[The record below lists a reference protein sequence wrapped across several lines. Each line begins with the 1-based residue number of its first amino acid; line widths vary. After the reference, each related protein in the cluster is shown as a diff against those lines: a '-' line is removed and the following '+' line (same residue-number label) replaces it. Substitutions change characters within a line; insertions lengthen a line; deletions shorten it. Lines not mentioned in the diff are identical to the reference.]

1 MTLFHLF
8 VNFLFYST
16 IIVRFVV
23 VSMVV
28 SMDVIKTHPFCKNMN
43 FLINFALS
51 KQCAFG

>member
-23 VSMVV
+23 VSM
-28 SMDVIKTHPFCKNMN
+28 DVIKTHPFCKNMN
-43 FLINFALS
+43 FLINFALL